1 MAKTGAVA
9 AVVLACTLSVQA
21 DARLAG
27 IWNLKV
33 PVGNIGAGVRTV
45 LLKVEEKGGRLTAKI
60 TNIGNKAEDVDKLEV
75 SDGRLVVEYG
85 AYKYDLK
92 IVDDDRIAGTVTS
105 PSGAHQVTGARQE
118 KLLYAGDDPAPFH
131 RFWIGS
137 VGLRTDG
144 APPTGEPDPAG
155 WIKRRMKSPAD
166 LVLVARRQA
175 IGFSNAEAFA
185 SVLLQHAGRPVTV
198 TGTWQVDR
206 IAIEKVEPAPADKR

>member
-137 VGLRTDG
+137 VGLRG
-144 APPTGEPDPAG
+144 RAAAG
-155 WIKRRMKSPAD
+155 HR
-166 LVLVARRQA
+166 
-175 IGFSNAEAFA
+175 
-185 SVLLQHAGRPVTV
+185 LLQCRGLRIRAAATCGASRHGHRYLAGRPYCNRKGR
-198 TGTWQVDR
+198 TGSRRQE
-206 IAIEKVEPAPADKR
+206 IASRKEGRSANRPLFSQR